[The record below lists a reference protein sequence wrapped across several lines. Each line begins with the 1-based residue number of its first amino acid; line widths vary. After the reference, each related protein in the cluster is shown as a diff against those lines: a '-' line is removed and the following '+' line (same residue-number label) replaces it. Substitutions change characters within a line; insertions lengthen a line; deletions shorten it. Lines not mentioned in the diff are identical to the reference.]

1 MDFNTFLSVNDIVLW
16 VKKKKKKK
24 MDLIS
29 LQN

>member
-24 MDLIS
+24 MDPIS